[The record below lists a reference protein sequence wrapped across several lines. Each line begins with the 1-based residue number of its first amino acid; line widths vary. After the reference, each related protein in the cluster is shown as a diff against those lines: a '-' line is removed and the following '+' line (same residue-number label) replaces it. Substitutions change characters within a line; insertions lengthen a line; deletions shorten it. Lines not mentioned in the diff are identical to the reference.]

1 MRHLQDQEDPKVL
14 SPEGKSR
21 RFAYPPNL
29 YVVDGGAPQVNAAS
43 AVLDE
48 LGISDVAVIGL
59 AKRLEEV
66 WVPSEPDPIILPR
79 NSEGLYLLQ
88 RVRDEAHRFAIN
100 YHRSKRSKRMTASAL
115 DAVPGL
121 GEHRRKA
128 LVAHFGSLAR
138 LKEATVDEITAV
150 PGIGVATATAVLD
163 ALRGG
168 AAGSDAT
175 DTGRARRTGIGMT
188 GEGMDGSNQ
197 AGSLGNADPAEVTA
211 SQADNN
217 GGANE
222 SGIDVVLVTGL
233 SGAGR
238 GTAAKVLEDLGW
250 YVADNLPPQ
259 LITRMVDFG
268 LAAGSRIT
276 QLAVVMDARSRGFTG
291 DLDWVRNE
299 LATRDITPRVLFMEA
314 SDDMFVRRYEQNR
327 RSHPLQG
334 EQTLAEGIAAEREM
348 LAPVRA
354 TADLIIDT
362 STLSVRELRESIE
375 RAFGGE
381 TVAQTSVTVE
391 SFGFKYGLPM
401 DADMVMDVRF
411 LPNPHWIDDLR
422 PHTGQHPAVRDY
434 VLGQTGA
441 AEFLE
446 TYHRLLSLIVDGYR
460 REGKR
465 YMTVAIGCTG
475 GKHRSVAIAEAL
487 ARLLEPDKQL
497 SVRVLHRD
505 LGRE

>member
-1 MRHLQDQEDPKVL
+1 
-14 SPEGKSR
+14 
-21 RFAYPPNL
+21 
-29 YVVDGGAPQVNAAS
+29 
-43 AVLDE
+43 
-48 LGISDVAVIGL
+48 
-59 AKRLEEV
+59 
-66 WVPSEPDPIILPR
+66 
-79 NSEGLYLLQ
+79 
-88 RVRDEAHRFAIN
+88 
-100 YHRSKRSKRMTASAL
+100 
-115 DAVPGL
+115 
-121 GEHRRKA
+121 
-128 LVAHFGSLAR
+128 
-138 LKEATVDEITAV
+138 
-150 PGIGVATATAVLD
+150 
-163 ALRGG
+163 
-168 AAGSDAT
+168 
-175 DTGRARRTGIGMT
+175 
-188 GEGMDGSNQ
+188 MDGVNQ
-197 AGSLGNADPAEVTA
+197 AGPVGNAVPDNGAT
-211 SQADNN
+211 SQAENHS
-217 GGANE
+217 GATE

-268 LAAGSRIT
+268 LDAGSRIT
-276 QLAVVMDARSRGFTG
+276 RLAVVMDVRSRGFTG
-291 DLDWVRNE
+291 DLDWVHND

-314 SDDMFVRRYEQNR
+314 SDDMLVRRYEQNR

-334 EQTLAEGIAAEREM
+334 EQTLAEGIAAERDM

-381 TVAQTSVTVE
+381 TVASTSVTVE

-411 LPNPHWIDDLR
+411 LPNPHWVDELR

-446 TYHRLLSLIVDGYR
+446 TYHRLLTLIVDGYR

-487 ARLLEPDKQL
+487 ARLLEPNNQL

>member
-1 MRHLQDQEDPKVL
+1 MTGREI
-14 SPEGKSR
+14 
-21 RFAYPPNL
+21 
-29 YVVDGGAPQVNAAS
+29 DGVNTAPG
-43 AVLDE
+43 D
-48 LGISDVAVIGL
+48 
-59 AKRLEEV
+59 
-66 WVPSEPDPIILPR
+66 
-79 NSEGLYLLQ
+79 
-88 RVRDEAHRFAIN
+88 
-100 YHRSKRSKRMTASAL
+100 
-115 DAVPGL
+115 
-121 GEHRRKA
+121 
-128 LVAHFGSLAR
+128 
-138 LKEATVDEITAV
+138 
-150 PGIGVATATAVLD
+150 
-163 ALRGG
+163 G
-168 AAGSDAT
+168 AA
-175 DTGRARRTGIGMT
+175 
-188 GEGMDGSNQ
+188 N
-197 AGSLGNADPAEVTA
+197 
-211 SQADNN
+211 QADNHS
-217 GGANE
+217 GATE

-238 GTAAKVLEDLGW
+238 GPAAKVLEDLGW

-268 LAAGSRIT
+268 MDAGSRIT
-276 QLAVVMDARSRGFTG
+276 QLAVVMDVRSRGFTG
-291 DLDWVRNE
+291 DLDWVRND
-299 LATRDITPRVLFMEA
+299 LATRNITPRVLFMEA
-314 SDDMFVRRYEQNR
+314 SDDMLVRRYEQNR

-334 EQTLAEGIAAEREM
+334 AQTLAEGIAAERDM

-362 STLSVRELRESIE
+362 STLSVHELRDAVE

-381 TVAQTSVTVE
+381 AVASTSVTVE

-411 LPNPHWIDDLR
+411 LPNPHWIDELR

-446 TYHRLLSLIVDGYR
+446 TYHRLLTLVVDGYR

-487 ARLLEPDKQL
+487 ARLLEPNNQL